1 MMRSKFLILCT
12 LLTLGLLFAT
22 GCGRSGNNND
32 TQAPY
37 QDETNNDVNNGTN
50 SGILNDDM
58 DTNNGM
64 ENGANMQD
72 NANSG
77 AVNDVERSGG
87 NLKDAGRNLV
97 DSIQDAGSAIMDGV
111 DNMGNGSN
119 NTNNTGNTNHSGQ

>member
-12 LLTLGLLFAT
+12 VLTLGLLFAT

-64 ENGANMQD
+64 ENG
-72 NANSG
+72 ANSG